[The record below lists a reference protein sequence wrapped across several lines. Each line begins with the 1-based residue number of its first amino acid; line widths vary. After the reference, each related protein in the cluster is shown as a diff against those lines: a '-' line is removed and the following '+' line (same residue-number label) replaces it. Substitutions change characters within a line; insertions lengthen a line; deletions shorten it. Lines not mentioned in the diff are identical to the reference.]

1 MKLGIGA
8 LVTLL
13 EPLTAGMRLQQRPGG
28 CQVLKCKKAK
38 PKQNPSA
45 DLTSRIDKPPFC
57 ISSSGKSSSQ
67 AVDIAR
73 KSRAV
78 RMAQQ
83 EDG

>member
-1 MKLGIGA
+1 M
-8 LVTLL
+8 
-13 EPLTAGMRLQQRPGG
+13 
-28 CQVLKCKKAK
+28 LKCKRDK

-45 DLTSRIDKPPFC
+45 DLTPRVDKPPLC
-57 ISSSGKSSSQ
+57 ISGRGKSSSQ
-67 AVDIAR
+67 AAELAR